1 MIQSK
6 LGYEV
11 HEDGLLSPPAKRQRI
26 SLCPSPISPYSPYQE
41 FSEAQIG
48 YTYPAS
54 ELVEVPFTIKWNQH
68 PEDCAAFP
76 APPNLNNYQFSSAQ
90 SEQHSP
96 QPTASDTVSFSCVRR
111 CICCLCPKPSS
122 TPFSDL
128 LKSMPPVDTSHAE
141 EALAPFPDP
150 FPELSLETVV
160 SILSSCAQTGSVAPS
175 SYHADQHRNH
185 KYNSSLTVEG
195 PFNSNWY
202 IGGLTA
208 STSFP
213 EIKSAIECLTSRCRR
228 DSDINARFTLIMENQ
243 YRSTVGEQIKGK
255 LWDVTPQKVAADLYS
270 QLSKFAAYLQG
281 EGLFVK
287 MTVYLQEPAVKL
299 LSDNDVKKKRSVIT
313 IYEKEEASL
322 IYAFYVAVRRNI
334 IVKQKKATGDA
345 KKKKELENQL
355 TNVYR
360 KGRKSLKKKTQSVL
374 DKSKVL
380 KTVDDS
386 WVYITILHTSYIHVS
401 LAQHN
406 KALNVRLTNPLPKDP
421 EDDSFE
427 VMLKEDETWA
437 IYVNFYMESE
447 IRMAKEEK
455 CLQELALAQEEAQRL
470 SYQATAQHMV
480 VEMLKEQLEIQP
492 MARKHF
498 SNEFLH
504 FINNNFDTMRE
515 RLKKAEEKLEVCSDE
530 VTKIQAKVRELV
542 LLKDDM
548 DKRKT
553 RLYRKMDWY
562 ERLLPIEGIDNDTI
576 SNGIAPFT
584 QNLGPKILIK
594 GIKEMWFVGEMNSI
608 DADKLLKG
616 CDNGTFLVRL
626 NNNRN
631 YVLSV
636 VNKRKVRH
644 IRIHE
649 NEERHLCWLKTTKQ
663 FYSIELLVQ
672 FFQENSLG
680 LQDREYTTKLM
691 YPVYYK

>member
-1 MIQSK
+1 MRTQVEICVVVKFVSSDFLIMIQSK

-386 WVYITILHTSYIHVS
+386 WGFSDIPL
-401 LAQHN
+401 LEL
-406 KALNVRLTNPLPKDP
+406 KLGVRCVVFS
-421 EDDSFE
+421 SFG
-427 VMLKEDETWA
+427 
-437 IYVNFYMESE
+437 
-447 IRMAKEEK
+447 K
-455 CLQELALAQEEAQRL
+455 CLYEGGYEFQNN
-470 SYQATAQHMV
+470 
-480 VEMLKEQLEIQP
+480 EID
-492 MARKHF
+492 
-498 SNEFLH
+498 LLY
-504 FINNNFDTMRE
+504 INNKFH
-515 RLKKAEEKLEVCSDE
+515 
-530 VTKIQAKVRELV
+530 V
-542 LLKDDM
+542 LAS
-548 DKRKT
+548 R
-553 RLYRKMDWY
+553 
-562 ERLLPIEGIDNDTI
+562 NV
-576 SNGIAPFT
+576 F
-584 QNLGPKILIK
+584 
-594 GIKEMWFVGEMNSI
+594 
-608 DADKLLKG
+608 
-616 CDNGTFLVRL
+616 
-626 NNNRN
+626 RN
-631 YVLSV
+631 YNPNPV
-636 VNKRKVRH
+636 K
-644 IRIHE
+644 
-649 NEERHLCWLKTTKQ
+649 
-663 FYSIELLVQ
+663 IEQ
-672 FFQENSLG
+672 C
-680 LQDREYTTKLM
+680 D
-691 YPVYYK
+691 

>member
-1 MIQSK
+1 MTLQNLDKQVWYWGKEDKDDANRALEHCLDGTYLVRQSSNPPDQTIHVVFKGVVK
-6 LGYEV
+6 LVRILVRDEGV
-11 HEDGLLSPPAKRQRI
+11 GL
-26 SLCPSPISPYSPYQE
+26 SLDNLRFKSV
-41 FSEAQIG
+41 
-48 YTYPAS
+48 
-54 ELVEVPFTIKWNQH
+54 VEVIEH
-68 PEDCAAFP
+68 
-76 APPNLNNYQFSSAQ
+76 FS
-90 SEQHSP
+90 
-96 QPTASDTVSFSCVRR
+96 
-111 CICCLCPKPSS
+111 
-122 TPFSDL
+122 
-128 LKSMPPVDTSHAE
+128 
-141 EALAPFPDP
+141 
-150 FPELSLETVV
+150 
-160 SILSSCAQTGSVAPS
+160 
-175 SYHADQHRNH
+175 
-185 KYNSSLTVEG
+185 
-195 PFNSNWY
+195 
-202 IGGLTA
+202 
-208 STSFP
+208 
-213 EIKSAIECLTSRCRR
+213 
-228 DSDINARFTLIMENQ
+228 
-243 YRSTVGEQIKGK
+243 
-255 LWDVTPQKVAADLYS
+255 
-270 QLSKFAAYLQG
+270 
-281 EGLFVK
+281 
-287 MTVYLQEPAVKL
+287 
-299 LSDNDVKKKRSVIT
+299 
-313 IYEKEEASL
+313 
-322 IYAFYVAVRRNI
+322 
-334 IVKQKKATGDA
+334 
-345 KKKKELENQL
+345 
-355 TNVYR
+355 
-360 KGRKSLKKKTQSVL
+360 
-374 DKSKVL
+374 
-380 KTVDDS
+380 
-386 WVYITILHTSYIHVS
+386 HVS

-584 QNLGPKILIK
+584 QNLRPKILIK